1 MIKRHYA
8 FVEININIEMLI
20 VMQRNIMYVKYKK
33 RDRHQQSLHK
43 IIEAF

>member
-8 FVEININIEMLI
+8 FVEININIAMLI
-20 VMQRNIMYVKYKK
+20 FMLHNRMYVKYKK

-43 IIEAF
+43 IIGAF